1 MLGRSSLRGFVATF
15 AVAAVALVGCGTQLV
30 EHSGAL
36 PSRNTAAA
44 APAAIPSGDW
54 TTFDYGPQRSG
65 VGPADPG
72 ITRANLAELETRTVS
87 LPGTVDSS
95 AVELHALKVDG
106 RVRDVAFMTTSYGT
120 TFAVDLGSGKLLWTF
135 VPSGTHGL
143 VGTPQITASTPVID
157 PDGEYVYAE
166 SPNGY
171 VHKLV
176 AATGR
181 LVWSTA
187 VTENPG
193 RQKLPSPINISGN
206 SLIVVTD
213 GYYGDAP
220 PYQGHVVLVNMQTGR
235 ITSVFNSL
243 CSNRRTL
250 INPSTCTASDSG
262 IWGRAGSVVEPD
274 GKILVATGNA
284 AFNGTTD
291 WGDSV
296 LELSPTL
303 RLLHNWTPTNQ
314 QQLNSDDADLG
325 STEPALLP
333 AAGGLHLALQGGK
346 QGVLDLLDLGRLDG
360 ATGPAGPRTGGQLQ
374 QLPSPGGTDV
384 FTAPAVWS
392 HGGRVYV
399 FVADGA
405 GTAAYVLGAD
415 HRLSVAW
422 QASVA
427 GTSPVIAGGLL
438 YVYNPGG
445 ELVVRDPVSGRQLAA
460 LAAAPGH
467 WNSPIVVGGRIILPV
482 GDGNDHLS
490 TGKLFIY
497 HLPGR

>member
-1 MLGRSSLRGFVATF
+1 VRGFVATF
-15 AVAAVALVGCGTQLV
+15 AVAAVALVGCGAQLV
-30 EHSGAL
+30 EHSAARR
-36 PSRNTAAA
+36 SRSAAA
-44 APAAIPSGDW
+44 RAQAAIPSGDW
-54 TTFDYGPQRSG
+54 TTFDYDQQRSG
-65 VGPADPG
+65 VGPADTG
-72 ITRANLAELETRTVS
+72 ITAANLNELGTRIVS

-95 AVELHALKVDG
+95 AVELHALQVNG
-106 RVRDVAFMTTSYGT
+106 RSRDVAFMTTSYGI
-120 TFAVDLGSGKLLWTF
+120 TFAVDVGSGKLLWTY
-135 VPSGTHGL
+135 VPGGTRRL
-143 VGTPQITASTPVID
+143 VGSPQITASTPVID
-157 PDGEYVYAE
+157 PNGQYVYSE
-166 SPNGY
+166 SPNGV
-171 VHKLV
+171 VHKLA

-181 LVWSTA
+181 LIWSTQ
-187 VTENPG
+187 VTYNPV
-193 RQKLPSPINISGN
+193 REKLPSPINISGN

-220 PYQGHVVLVNMQTGR
+220 PYQGHVVLVNMSSGR
-235 ITSVFNSL
+235 IMSVFNSL

-250 INPSTCTASDSG
+250 ISPSTCAASDSG

-274 GKILVATGNA
+274 GNILVATGNA
-284 AFNGTTD
+284 PFNGTTD

-303 RLLHNWTPTNQ
+303 RLLHNWTPANQ
-314 QQLNSDDADLG
+314 QQLNTDDADLG

-333 AAGGLHLALQGGK
+333 VAGGLRLAVQGGK
-346 QGVLDLLDLGRLDG
+346 QGVLYLLDLGRLDG
-360 ATGPAGPRTGGQLQ
+360 TTGPAGTRTGGQLQ

-392 HGGRVYV
+392 HGGRAYV

-422 QASVA
+422 QNGVA

-445 ELVVRDPVSGRQLAA
+445 TLVVRDPASGRQLATLPA
-460 LAAAPGH
+460 GGGH

-482 GDGNDHLS
+482 GDGNDHAS
-490 TGKLFIY
+490 TGKLYIY